1 MPDIYE
7 GRNWLVRVD
16 SNGCLIPGCNPVGI
30 TEKESFP
37 EHYLLTPNPA
47 QEEIYVYSNEYHY
60 KASEISIFN
69 EWGTQV
75 YSSRIE
81 TAYKHKINLSQF
93 SAGIYY
99 YVIHRANQ
107 KLQSGRFVKI

>member
-1 MPDIYE
+1 MSWH
-7 GRNWLVRVD
+7 G
-16 SNGCLIPGCNPVGI
+16 IPHRKTSMLC
-30 TEKESFP
+30 
-37 EHYLLTPNPA
+37 
-47 QEEIYVYSNEYHY
+47 SNEYHY
-60 KASEISIFN
+60 KASEISILN